1 MVSIKQSIKSEVLG
15 QLVLKIEDISNAVTS
30 LTESRDADSKSSVGD
45 KHETSRAKIQTE
57 IDQLSKQLNH
67 IQRQKNNLLNMDV
80 NQIHNVADVGSL
92 IKTNK
97 GYFLISIGWGRIKIK
112 NEHYFVISIGSP
124 IGRLLKNK
132 KKGDRIKFRDTAY
145 EIISVV

>member
-112 NEHYFVISIGSP
+112 NVHYFVISIGSP

-132 KKGDRIKFRDTAY
+132 KKGTGFSL
-145 EIISVV
+145 EIQLMK